1 MIDLE
6 SSSPRVEGGG
16 VTALLAELL
25 AEEEEKRLASQALA
39 QVPPLPTDPQVAGV
53 SAGSPVAGQAQVLGS
68 ENPALCA
75 GAGRPGRPGLEGTS
89 TPTSRQ
95 IAELSRE
102 MDACLSSLEGW
113 EGESERRREALKREL
128 ESAYGFSYQD
138 TTSEVFGCLTGHATA
153 DLEMSGMLGNATA
166 DLEVEDMPVDEAA
179 GSRLQASSARMAS
192 QQPDRFEPDRGLL
205 LREDPE
211 VVRAEEERIGRL
223 RREVEEM
230 RRQACSD
237 HGDHSPAMETP
248 DVLQASFAATTGLTA
263 WCAEVDAAL
272 AGEDLESSGLGG
284 GSPTMGARGLRTM
297 EGQLAD
303 AMKEV
308 AGMEERLGQA
318 QSQVNAELG
327 DLDRLLAECSQVMG
341 KVSSSAGSDA

>member
-6 SSSPRVEGGG
+6 ASPSSPRVEG

-25 AEEEEKRLASQALA
+25 AEEEEKRLAAQETLDSADLALRAQAA
-39 QVPPLPTDPQVAGV
+39 AC
-53 SAGSPVAGQAQVLGS
+53 LG
-68 ENPALCA
+68 
-75 GAGRPGRPGLEGTS
+75 GGRGREGTS

-138 TTSEVFGCLTGHATA
+138 TTSEVLGTLGHATV
-153 DLEMSGMLGNATA
+153 
-166 DLEVEDMPVDEAA
+166 DLEVEDMPVDEASGRMHA
-179 GSRLQASSARMAS
+179 ASARLAS
-192 QQPDRFEPDRGLL
+192 QNPDRFEPDRGFL
-205 LREDPE
+205 LRESPE

-230 RRQACSD
+230 RRQAC
-237 HGDHSPAMETP
+237 GDTGSPAMETP
-248 DVLQASFAATTGLTA
+248 DVLQASYAATAGLSA

-272 AGEDLESSGLGG
+272 AGEDLPVSGFPVG
-284 GSPTMGARGLRTM
+284 GSPTMGARGLRTI

-308 AGMEERLGQA
+308 AGMEERLDQA

-327 DLDRLLAECSQVMG
+327 DLDRLLAECNQVMG